1 MELSIEV
8 SQRTRQNLDLILE
21 VAGNYNAAFE
31 YLLSLRETKYK
42 TGKPFAELVAME
54 LVYKNGAVY
63 NYELRKTTGCGAAVC
78 KAVAASYKDE
88 PLILEGTGKKARL
101 YFRLGSEVA
110 DQLTELLSYTGDW
123 ERLCS
128 YLLSLQKPR
137 FDKGSMHAERV
148 LKQMVLHGEKVTSYA
163 LNMECT
169 NASLHSAT
177 KVFNDYK
184 SIIAKLESSTK

>member
-1 MELSIEV
+1 MSKRLTANLSASTGNQIKA
-8 SQRTRQNLDLILE
+8 LKE
-21 VAGNYNAAFE
+21 VAGSYNAAFE
-31 YLLSLRETKYK
+31 YLLSLRETNYK

-63 NYELRKTTGCGAAVC
+63 NYELRKTTGCGAVVC
-78 KAVAASYKDE
+78 KAVAASYKGE
-88 PLILEGTGKKARL
+88 PLILEGTGQKARL

-184 SIIAKLESSTK
+184 SII

>member
-1 MELSIEV
+1 MSNRLTANLSATTGNQIKA
-8 SQRTRQNLDLILE
+8 LKE
-21 VAGNYNAAFE
+21 VAGSYNAAFE
-31 YLLSLRETKYK
+31 YLLSLRDTNYK
-42 TGKPFAELVAME
+42 TGKSFAELAAME

-137 FDKGSMHAERV
+137 FDKGALHVERV
-148 LKQMVLHGEKVTSYA
+148 LKQMVLHGEKVTSHS
-163 LNMECT
+163 LVMEAER
-169 NASLHSAT
+169 ASKGT
-177 KVFNDYK
+177 IIKVFKDYK
-184 SIIAKLESSTK
+184 SII